1 MPQPFTLQPLL
12 DLMQTRA
19 DEATRK
25 LGQLIAAEQ
34 SQRSRLQM
42 LEQYREE
49 YAQRLRDAT
58 LQGITRLVLRNY
70 QDFLARIDDAIE
82 QQRIAVQNSELS
94 KKAGQDQW
102 QAQNKQ
108 LKAIDTLSNDTT
120 LVNATGKTSRT
131 RSCRTSTPPGNTA
144 SKTNAE
150 SLDANNRARTLLT
163 TPCDFNR
170 LSRGN
175 DNGPERHFDTTAVP
189 AAV

>member
-70 QDFLARIDDAIE
+70 QDFLARIDQAIT
-82 QQRIAVQNSELS
+82 QQNIAVRQSENSTA
-94 KKAGQDQW
+94 AGQNHW
-102 QAQNKQ
+102 QEQNKR
-108 LKAIDTLSNDTT
+108 LKAIDTLSVRHDIRERWHEGKREQKIQDEYSARKY
-120 LVNATGKTSRT
+120 ATRN
-131 RSCRTSTPPGNTA
+131 PN
-144 SKTNAE
+144 E
-150 SLDANNRARTLLT
+150 D
-163 TPCDFNR
+163 
-170 LSRGN
+170 
-175 DNGPERHFDTTAVP
+175 E
-189 AAV
+189 